1 MYDWNG
7 DGKRDGWD
15 SHLEYQLSKDS
26 YKSSGNGNRKSMVLG
41 VIGVFILFGLICKS
55 VPKTCMSEN
64 CSRNRVEN
72 SVYCR
77 QHDPYYARINTYA
90 NNPAKS
96 DTISNTGRSDYSDQ
110 SKEKESSA
118 STSATAGAFSGSK
131 NTYSSSSTLK
141 EYSNSYD
148 EGYDS
153 IYDDEDYDEDRYDW
167 DSDYADGVDDAMD
180 ELEW

>member
-7 DGKRDGWD
+7 DGKRNGWD
-15 SHLEYQLSKDS
+15 SHLEYKLSKDS
-26 YKSSGNGNRKSMVLG
+26 YKNNGNGNSKSMVLG
-41 VIGVFILFGLICKS
+41 LIGVFILFGLICKS

-64 CSRNRVEN
+64 CSRCRVEK

-77 QHDPYYARINTYA
+77 QHDPYYARANTYA
-90 NNPAKS
+90 NNSAKS
-96 DTISNTGRSDYSDQ
+96 DTTSNTGSSVYSDQ
-110 SKEKESSA
+110 SKEKDSSMPA
-118 STSATAGAFSGSK
+118 SAAAGVLSDSK
-131 NTYSSSSTLK
+131 KTYSSSSTLK

-148 EGYDS
+148 EGFDS